1 MKRRPFFFL
10 YYFESVFRL
19 LAGVYPLSTL
29 IKIFLGRKTAPE
41 ISVVKLRRGGL
52 TFHVRGS
59 MDVWSVKEALIDRF
73 YEKCGFVVDSGWTI
87 IDIGAGIGEFTLFA
101 AEKAKRVF
109 AFEPYEPSYHLLGK
123 NVATNHALNIEMF
136 PIAAASKTGELT
148 LDLSGGEPLQIQS
161 RQTAQTSSTAKT
173 HVKALSL
180 GDIFELQQIDKC
192 DLMKLDCEGAEYDI
206 LFGASDHVLEKIDRI
221 VMEYHDGV
229 TSYSRCDMK
238 IFLEKHGYQVE
249 LFDNPV
255 YVSIGYL
262 RAKRCR

>member
-10 YYFESVFRL
+10 YYFASVFRL
-19 LAGVYPLSTL
+19 LAGAYPLDNL
-29 IKIFLGRKTAPE
+29 LKIFLGRKTKPE

-52 TFHVRGS
+52 TFYVRGS

-73 YEKCGFVVDSGWTI
+73 YEKYGFAIEPGWAI

-101 AEKAKRVF
+101 AEKAKRVL
-109 AFEPYEPSYHLLGK
+109 AFEPYEPSYHLLE
-123 NVATNHALNIEMF
+123 NNIATNHSLNVEMF

-161 RQTAQTSSTAKT
+161 QQAPHTLSTAKT

-180 GDIFELQQIDKC
+180 SNIFQLQQIEKC
-192 DLMKLDCEGAEYDI
+192 DLIKLDCEGAEYDI
-206 LFGASDHVLEKIDRI
+206 LFGAPDYVLEKIDRI

-229 TSYSRCDMK
+229 TLYSHVDMK
-238 IFLEKHGYQVE
+238 KFLEKHGYQVE

-262 RAKRCR
+262 RAKRC